1 MTLYYQTHSWNSQ
14 PQVSEKTQN
23 LWKQIAEKKNWRIT
37 QLPNGFYQTEY
48 QDPDSEQWMDVT
60 RRETLEG
67 AESAVNASVEHYK
80 KKIEFLNGQK
90 VVKTFK

>member
-14 PQVSEKTQN
+14 PQISEKTQN
-23 LWKQIAEKKNWRIT
+23 LWKQIAKKKNWRIT

-48 QDPDSEQWMDVT
+48 QDPETEQWMDVT

-67 AESAVNASVEHYK
+67 AESAVGASVEHYEK
-80 KKIEFLNGQK
+80 K
-90 VVKTFK
+90 

>member
-1 MTLYYQTHSWNSQ
+1 MTLYYQTSSWSSQ
-14 PQVSEKTQN
+14 PQVSEKTKT
-23 LWKQIAEKKNWRIT
+23 LWKHVAEKKNWRIT

-48 QDPDSEQWMDVT
+48 QDLEAEQWIDVT

-67 AESAVNASVEHYK
+67 AEEAVNASVQHYE
-80 KKIEFLNGQK
+80 KKIEFLNGPK